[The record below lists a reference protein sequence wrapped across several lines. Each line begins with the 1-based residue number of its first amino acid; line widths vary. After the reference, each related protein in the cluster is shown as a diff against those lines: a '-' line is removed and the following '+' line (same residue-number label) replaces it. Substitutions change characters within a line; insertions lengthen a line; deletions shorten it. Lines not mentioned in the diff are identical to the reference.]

1 MQTRGQRTRE
11 RRHDARALVAVSRPD
26 RRMMDARQARD
37 AAYSAV
43 VRAPFGA
50 LGVATDGGAIVR
62 LAYLPAGAHL
72 VAPSDRVAAR
82 AARELEHYLD
92 DPAFRFTVPLAP
104 KGTPFQRRVW
114 DTILDIPAGESRTY
128 GELARKMV
136 TAARAIGQACGA
148 NPIAL
153 IIPCHRVVGSLGSL
167 GGFMGTTGVRS
178 ASDPIFALRSSPA
191 TGSDP
196 AKWGSDPDL
205 AHSPAAIKRW
215 LLNHEGYR
223 FGR

>member
-1 MQTRGQRTRE
+1 MT
-11 RRHDARALVAVSRPD
+11 
-26 RRMMDARQARD
+26 DARQGRD

-50 LGVATDGGAIVR
+50 LGVATDGGAVVR
-62 LAYLPAGAHL
+62 LAYLPAGARL

-82 AARELEHYLD
+82 AARELERYLD

-114 DTILDIPAGESRTY
+114 DAILDIPAGESRTY
-128 GELARKMV
+128 GELARRMV

-153 IIPCHRVVGSLGSL
+153 VIPCHRVVGSLGSL
-167 GGFMGTTGVRS
+167 GGFMGTAGTFAPSRS
-178 ASDPIFALRSSPA
+178 ESRSLFAGTLRTA
-191 TGSDP
+191 GDDRH
-196 AKWGSDPDL
+196 ADMGSDPDL
-205 AHSPAAIKRW
+205 PRSPAAIKRW

>member
-1 MQTRGQRTRE
+1 M
-11 RRHDARALVAVSRPD
+11 SRPA
-26 RRMMDARQARD
+26 RRMTDARQGRD
-37 AAYSAV
+37 AAFSAV

-50 LGVATDGGAIVR
+50 LGVATDGGAVVG
-62 LAYLPAGAHL
+62 LAYLPHGARL

-82 AARELEHYLD
+82 AARELERYLD
-92 DPAFRFTVPLAP
+92 DPAFRFTVPFVP

-114 DTILDIPAGESRTY
+114 DAILDIPAGESRTY

-167 GGFMGTTGVRS
+167 GGFMGTAGVRS
-178 ASDPIFALRSSPA
+178 GSDPIFALRSSPA
-191 TGSDP
+191 TGSDS
-196 AKWGSDPDL
+196 ANWGSDPDHGEF

>member
-1 MQTRGQRTRE
+1 
-11 RRHDARALVAVSRPD
+11 
-26 RRMMDARQARD
+26 
-37 AAYSAV
+37 V

-50 LGVATDGGAIVR
+50 LGVASDGDAIVR
-62 LAYLPAGAHL
+62 LAYLPAGVRL

-114 DTILDIPAGESRTY
+114 DAILDIPAGESRTY

-167 GGFMGTTGVRS
+167 GGFMGTAGVS
-178 ASDPIFALRSSPA
+178 SGSDPIFALRSSPA
-191 TGSDP
+191 AGSDP
-196 AKWGSDPDL
+196 KKWGSDPDL
-205 AHSPAAIKRW
+205 DEFAHSPAAIKRW

>member
-1 MQTRGQRTRE
+1 M
-11 RRHDARALVAVSRPD
+11 SRPA
-26 RRMMDARQARD
+26 RRMTDARQVRD

-50 LGVATDGGAIVR
+50 LGVATDGGAVVR

-82 AARELEHYLD
+82 AAREIERYLD
-92 DPAFRFTVPLAP
+92 DPAFRFTVPIAP

-114 DTILDIPAGESRTY
+114 DAILDIPAGESRTY

-167 GGFMGTTGVRS
+167 GGFMGTAGVRS
-178 ASDPIFALRSSPA
+178 ASDPIFARRSSPDRPA
-191 TGSDP
+191 SDRP
-196 AKWGSDPDL
+196 RNGDL
-205 AHSPAAIKRW
+205 TPISPISPIPPPRSSA
-215 LLNHEGYR
+215 GC
-223 FGR
+223 